1 MFGSRR
7 KKVTARAI
15 EMARQP
21 LAILQHNHGLP
32 PLFWNDEFVIGYFGS
47 TIGFLSHMLGD
58 GRLSTTDKGFIL
70 VDVLTDISNMN
81 GKVIAERSIE
91 LAQSNPKNEAFE
103 LGADNG
109 SIVTLAAF
117 GKVTPVGQQ
126 AVAEAQKSAD
136 EQGDP
141 QQMLPILMMSL
152 FFQPISERFSLK

>member
-81 GKVIAERSIE
+81 GKVIAERLIE
-91 LAQSNPKNEAFE
+91 LANQYLNDSASNNDTNRDLEQTLLFQSCVYMCARCAHILKPVATAKSRRKV
-103 LGADNG
+103 LVLTSSS
-109 SIVTLAAF
+109 SIT
-117 GKVTPVGQQ
+117 
-126 AVAEAQKSAD
+126 
-136 EQGDP
+136 
-141 QQMLPILMMSL
+141 
-152 FFQPISERFSLK
+152 